1 MTNQDFSTNPDSFAV
16 PHEQLQLGLETVRFR
31 LAEAAR
37 QAGRRP
43 EEITLIG
50 VSKSFSPAVAAAANR
65 LGLADLGENRVQEL
79 LKKID
84 YCHEKGL
91 NPNWHLIGTLQRNKV
106 RYILGKTH
114 LIHSVDTLSLLSEI
128 SRRSHRAGC
137 VTDLLLQVN
146 VAQESSKRGFSVE
159 ELPRAAEEA
168 LRLPGIKLHGLM
180 TMAPLF
186 ADPENTRPIFDQARR
201 LFRQLCEQV
210 GKDNPLTVLS
220 MGMSADFLQAVACGA
235 THVRIGTAIFGQ
247 RL

>member
-1 MTNQDFSTNPDSFAV
+1 MTSQDFSGI
-16 PHEQLQLGLETVRFR
+16 PHEQLQLGLDTVRFR

-37 QAGRRP
+37 AAGRRP

-50 VSKSFSPAVAAAANR
+50 VSKSFSPAIAAAAHR

-84 YCHEKGL
+84 YCHEEGL

-106 RYILGKTH
+106 RHILGKTQ
-114 LIHSVDTLSLLSEI
+114 LIHSVDTRSLLSEI
-128 SRRSHRAGC
+128 SSRSQKAGC

-146 VAQESSKRGFSVE
+146 VARESSKHGFSVE
-159 ELPRAAEEA
+159 ALPWAAEQA

-201 LFRQLCEQV
+201 LFQQLREQV

-220 MGMSADFLQAVACGA
+220 MGMSVDFLQAVACGA